1 MPHEYPE
8 LVCAGGYLRH
18 VTELINVGFRA
29 ERAVS
34 PRDGGVWWV
43 VLDAELVVHREA
55 SAFLAC
61 LQGADRSPHTI
72 RAYAGRAALFLGWCA
87 GQGGGLARSR
97 AGAAGPV
104 HEHGRHR
111 ETVT

>member
-1 MPHEYPE
+1 MAGHVPHEYPE
-8 LVCAGGYLRH
+8 LVCAGGYVRH

-34 PRDGGVWWV
+34 PCDGGVWWV

-61 LQGADRSPHTI
+61 LQGADRSVAVKSTETVDLTGM
-72 RAYAGRAALFLGWCA
+72 AVE
-87 GQGGGLARSR
+87 R
-97 AGAAGPV
+97 AG
-104 HEHGRHR
+104 
-111 ETVT
+111 

>member
-1 MPHEYPE
+1 MFVIDAI
-8 LVCAGGYLRH
+8 LCTL
-18 VTELINVGFRA
+18 LIGASRLA

-61 LQGADRSPHTI
+61 LQGADRSPHI
-72 RAYAGRAALFLGWCA
+72 PAAPNRELREHEPADVAADFLL
-87 GQGGGLARSR
+87 GGLPVVSR
-97 AGAAGPV
+97 RLGQAADPGHPPIPPTP
-104 HEHGRHR
+104 R
-111 ETVT
+111 